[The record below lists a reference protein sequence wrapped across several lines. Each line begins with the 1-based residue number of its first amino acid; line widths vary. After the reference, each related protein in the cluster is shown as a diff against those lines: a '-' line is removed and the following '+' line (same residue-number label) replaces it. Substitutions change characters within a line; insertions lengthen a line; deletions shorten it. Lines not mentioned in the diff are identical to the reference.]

1 MAGLQTAA
9 RVWDS
14 LLEEGSKIL
23 YRVALALLK
32 LHEPELLCQDNPGDL
47 INCLRHCT
55 QRCHDRD
62 KLMKV
67 RATFFPDAGR
77 ECGRDSW
84 QPPSQIMQW
93 VLTGW
98 ISMFWAVMANMMAW
112 SAGVQGQTRHPCRNP
127 QSRHH
132 KQMHSLAFA
141 AFDCLEFA
149 FTRSA
154 LHAGGI

>member
-1 MAGLQTAA
+1 MDRRGMPRHIAESLKQWGTVTLEEWDEGLQTAA

-32 LHEPELLCQDNPGDL
+32 LHEPELLRQDNPGDL

-67 RATFFPDAGR
+67 SVPLPL
-77 ECGRDSW
+77 S
-84 QPPSQIMQW
+84 
-93 VLTGW
+93 
-98 ISMFWAVMANMMAW
+98 N
-112 SAGVQGQTRHPCRNP
+112 VQCARRMVNNRMLP
-127 QSRHH
+127 
-132 KQMHSLAFA
+132 A
-141 AFDCLEFA
+141 ARVFVVEKGAHFLSDLVFKP
-149 FTRSA
+149 
-154 LHAGGI
+154 